1 LETELKSIF
10 EELITTYHNLK
21 AEIIVTEINKNK
33 KDKVDFLIENK
44 SSFSRPYRRDIL
56 KVNKSEDAE
65 HFILDLS
72 RNGIYDSLPESFF
85 HIEKLS
91 DRNKSFS
98 FKRQQY
104 KEEEKNARLFF
115 SPIEN
120 EFFNQRLNIEENE
133 RRILDEFYNLE
144 DEFLIKFWN
153 INQDIPKEYQLKL
166 IKLLPYSAVIS
177 GDLELTKR
185 SLEKIIK
192 QNVTFKIAYK
202 NQSLETQS
210 ETNKLGV
217 NLVTQSKNSDVLQPF
232 LEVTIGPL
240 KDSDTDV
247 FVNNNGVNQFLNS
260 FYSYFIPLELD
271 VVTKIITNND
281 KGFVLSKKQTSI
293 MGYSTSI

>member
-1 LETELKSIF
+1 METELKSIF

-192 QNVTFKIAYK
+192 QKVTFKIAYK
-202 NQSLETQS
+202 SQSLETQS

-217 NLVTQSKNSDVLQPF
+217 NLVTQSKKSDVLQPF

-247 FVNNNGVNQFLNS
+247 FVNNDGVNQFLNS

>member
-1 LETELKSIF
+1 METELKSIF

-21 AEIIVTEINKNK
+21 AEIIVTEINKNR
-33 KDKVDFLIENK
+33 KDKIDFLIENK
-44 SSFSRPYRRDIL
+44 STFSRPYRRDIL
-56 KVNKSEDAE
+56 KVNKPEEAD
-65 HFILDLS
+65 HFVLNLS

-85 HIEKLS
+85 HVEKLS
-91 DRNKSFS
+91 DRKKSFS

-133 RRILDEFYNLE
+133 RRLLNEFYNLE

-177 GDLELTKR
+177 GDLDLTKR
-185 SLEKIIK
+185 SLEKIIN
-192 QNVTFKIAYK
+192 QNVTFKMAY
-202 NQSLETQS
+202 NSQSLETKS
-210 ETNKLGV
+210 KTNTLGV
-217 NLVTQSKNSDVLQPF
+217 NFVTQSKNVNVLQPY

-240 KDSDTDV
+240 KDSDTDT
-247 FVNNNGVNQFLNS
+247 FVNNYGVNQFLKS
-260 FYSYFIPLELD
+260 FYSYFMPLELD
-271 VVTKIITNND
+271 VLTKITTNND

-293 MGYSTSI
+293 MGYSTTI